1 MKNNNQ
7 SGNSINNL
15 QKKIVELTQQY
26 YKAIRDNIT
35 FENLKAIFIKRKI
48 LEKKLS
54 ELQNG
59 EENTFDLKVN
69 DDNTNQPVK
78 VGNEYSV

>member
-59 EENTFDLKVN
+59 EENTFDSKVN
-69 DDNTNQPVK
+69 HDNTNQPVK